1 MIVAKMELYSN
12 IAESE
17 VIDMYIKR
25 HAEEVIKKATK
36 QTKTVLVSGARQ
48 VGKSTLIQN
57 RFSNYEYITLDDD
70 NELLLANNDPLLLK
84 IEMQR

>member
-1 MIVAKMELYSN
+1 MFVAKLELYSN

-57 RFSNYEYITLDDD
+57 RFSNYEYIIK
-70 NELLLANNDPLLLK
+70 NPMRRIPK
-84 IEMQR
+84 F